1 MELAKGF
8 AFTFGAWDYS
18 VIALYFIAILY
29 IGFKYSKSDKT
40 IENNNKEDFLLAGR
54 KLTLPMFVTT
64 LVATWY
70 GNIMGVGEFIFNDG
84 IVGWVC
90 FSFTYYVAAFLFAIF
105 ISHKIRDL
113 GIATIPEQIEKS
125 YGRAAGLI
133 SSIIVLIITIPAVYV
148 LLLGVIVQMF
158 TGWDLSL
165 AIIVSTILSFAYII
179 KGGFKADVVT
189 NTAQFY
195 LMYIG
200 FAILLFFSIYSF
212 GSPLEMIKHLPASH
226 LSLKGNYDYQFI
238 IVWFII
244 AFQTFVDPGF
254 HQRCAAVTKP
264 SVARKGVLISILCW
278 MIFDFMT
285 LTTALY
291 AKAYFPQIEQGIMS
305 YPILSEAVLPT
316 FFKGIFIV
324 SVLAAVMSTLDSYAF
339 ISGATIGN
347 DIIKKFKRYENDDSK
362 YWTKIGMI
370 ITGILSIFLAIAL
383 PSAVQL
389 IYKTASIA
397 IPGLFYPMVIT
408 YFNKYELS
416 KRNAIIIM
424 LSSSFVSGIWTY
436 LNIIQFRFDFIIDN
450 IFVSIEPMIPGI
462 LLSLL
467 FGLLLTK
474 KRK

>member
-18 VIALYFIAILY
+18 VIALYFVAIIF
-29 IGFKYSKSDKT
+29 IGFRYSKSDKT
-40 IENNNKEDFLLAGR
+40 IDSSKEDFLLAGR

-133 SSIIVLIITIPAVYV
+133 SSLIVLIITIPAVYV

-158 TGWDLSL
+158 TGWDLSV

-189 NTAQFY
+189 NSAQFY

-200 FAILLFFSIYSF
+200 FAILLFFSIFSF
-212 GSPLEMIKHLPASH
+212 GSPIEMLSHLPASH

-254 HQRCAAVTKP
+254 HQRCAAVTEP
-264 SVARKGVLISILCW
+264 SVARRGVLISILCW
-278 MIFDFMT
+278 VVFDFMT

-316 FFKGIFIV
+316 FFKGVFIV

-347 DIIKKFKRYENDDSK
+347 DIIKKFKRYRNDDSK

-370 ITGILSIFLAIAL
+370 ITGILSIALAIAL

-397 IPGLFYPMVIT
+397 IPGLFFPLVIT

-424 LSSSFVSGIWTY
+424 LSSSLISGIWTY
-436 LNIIQFRFDFIIDN
+436 LNIIQFKLDFIIVN